1 MRSIGD
7 RNSEQHETRTRF
19 QSLRKRY
26 RSGVHYLGGLIMF
39 LIGIQILTG
48 CLLVLYYRPS
58 VRDAHD
64 SVAGIMTDI
73 PFGWIVRSLHHT
85 SANLLVLMLA
95 LHALTVLLSKTFRGK
110 RAPTYFTGLL
120 LLLLTLFMCFSGY
133 LLPWDVLSVAAIAV
147 GTGLPRE
154 IPLIGPFITE
164 LLRGDVAVGS
174 ATLSR
179 FFAFHICVTPLALSI
194 ALSLHLVFIKK
205 LGFYSPPGTD
215 KKRIP
220 YFPDFMLRQSTVW
233 LLIFAFLVTWAILS
247 PVGLRAE
254 GDPLAP
260 APEGIRPEWYFL
272 AAYEALKLGGN
283 LTFLSFIGVTAELL
297 TLILFGIVGTVFALM
312 PVLDRKGRGRV
323 WTAFVLFT
331 TGLFIT
337 LTLIAI
343 SRPDPQIDAA
353 AGVAERVADFR
364 IRTVGYLAPFWLSV
378 VAVTWFLGS
387 SIRLRDR
394 ITAFKMPGAFQEE
407 DQDAAL
413 SAEDE

>member
-1 MRSIGD
+1 MRSPAN
-7 RNSEQHETRTRF
+7 RNPEQHETPTRF
-19 QSLRKRY
+19 QSVRKRY
-26 RSGVHYLGGLIMF
+26 RSGLHYLGGLIIF
-39 LIGIQILTG
+39 LLGIQVLTG
-48 CLLVLYYRPS
+48 CLLLLHYQPN

-64 SVAGIMTDI
+64 SVAAIMTEV

-85 SANLLVLMLA
+85 SANLLVFVVT

-110 RAPTYFTGLL
+110 RAPTYLTGLL

-164 LLRGDVAVGS
+164 LLRGDGAVGP

-179 FFAFHICVTPLALSI
+179 FFAFHVCMTPIALSI

-205 LGFYSPPGTD
+205 LGFYSPSGRD

-220 YFPDFMLRQSTVW
+220 YFPDFMLRQSVVW
-233 LLIFAFLVTWAILS
+233 LLVFAVLVTWAILS
-247 PVGLRAE
+247 PVGLRAQ

-272 AAYEALKLGGN
+272 AGYEVLKQVGK
-283 LTFLSFIGVTAELL
+283 LTFLSSLGNTAELL
-297 TLILFGIVGTVFALM
+297 PLILFGIVGAVFVAM
-312 PVLDRKGRGRV
+312 PLLDRKGRGRV
-323 WTAFVLFT
+323 WTGFVLAV
-331 TGLFIT
+331 TGAFGA
-337 LTLIAI
+337 LTLFAI
-343 SRPDPQIDAA
+343 IQPEPQIKMA
-353 AGVAERVADFR
+353 AGVAQRVADFR
-364 IRTVGYLAPFWLSV
+364 TRTVGYLVPFWLSV
-378 VAVTWFLGS
+378 AAVTWFLGS

-394 ITAFKMPGAFQEE
+394 ITAFRMPGACREE
-407 DQDAAL
+407 EPDDTI